1 MKKMRISIE
10 NPCHE
15 DWQKMTPESQGRFCQ
30 ACEKTVVDFSKMSD
44 VEILYYFSQPRTEKV
59 CGRFRSEQLSPSTE
73 SVAQPLLGSAN
84 SLGVADYPVRPSKQL
99 LHFAYLLVLVLG
111 VGLTACGDSH
121 SDVTGKILV
130 DTSFR
135 DSLKQTSPISEKPEA
150 PKQEVEPK
158 QIELMG
164 DTVVDII
171 EEPRSQTETMGKPV
185 IHMPKR
191 PDQSDPTQ
199 FMTGPYEHPLSPG
212 RCIDTT
218 VVRRPKEDPRPQPPK
233 YIKGKVA
240 LPKKGKPTV
249 VTPVETVQDIR
260 IMGECVVPY
269 EYEKPR
275 G

>member
-44 VEILYYFSQPRTEKV
+44 AEILYYFSQPRTEKV

-73 SVAQPLLGSAN
+73 SMAQPLLGSAN
-84 SLGVADYPVRPSKQL
+84 SPGVADYPVRPSKQL

-135 DSLKQTSPISEKPEA
+135 DSLKQTSPSSEKSEA
-150 PKQEVEPK
+150 PNQEVEPK

-164 DTVVDII
+164 DTVVDIE
-171 EEPRSQTETMGKPV
+171 EEPRPQT
-185 IHMPKR
+185 
-191 PDQSDPTQ
+191 
-199 FMTGPYEHPLSPG
+199 
-212 RCIDTT
+212 
-218 VVRRPKEDPRPQPPK
+218 PK

-240 LPKKGKPTV
+240 LPKKGKPAV

>member
-44 VEILYYFSQPRTEKV
+44 AEILYYFSQPRNEKV

-73 SVAQPLLGSAN
+73 NVAQPLLGSTN
-84 SLGVADYPVRPSKQL
+84 SPGVADYSVRPSKQL

-111 VGLTACGDSH
+111 VGLTACGDSN
-121 SDVTGKILV
+121 SNVTGNIQV

-135 DSLKQTSPISEKPEA
+135 DSLKHTSPSLEKPEA

-164 DTVVDII
+164 DTVVDVI
-171 EEPRSQTETMGKPV
+171 EEPRPQTETMGKPV

-191 PDQSDPTQ
+191 PGQPDPAQ
-199 FMTGPYEHPLSPG
+199 FMTGPYEHPLTPG

-240 LPKKGKPTV
+240 LPKKDKPAV